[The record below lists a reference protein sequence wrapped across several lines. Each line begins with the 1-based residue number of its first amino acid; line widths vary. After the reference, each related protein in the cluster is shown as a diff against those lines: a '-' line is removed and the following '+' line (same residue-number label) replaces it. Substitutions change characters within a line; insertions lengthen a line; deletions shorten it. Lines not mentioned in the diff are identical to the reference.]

1 MGEVTLIGVDT
12 PKPVFTLHGVDGS
25 GGCVLRRVL
34 RRGQVEGFFA
44 GLAPLEVALEAC
56 GGSHHWGR
64 RLSALGQRVRLIPP
78 QYVKPY
84 VKRGQENDR
93 RDAAAIAEAAQ
104 RPEMS
109 VVAVKSAEAQAGL
122 MLLKVRELLVKQRTQ
137 AVNALRGPAAG
148 FGLVAAQGTGK
159 VAALL
164 VAVASDPGVPD
175 AAKALLALLARQI
188 EHLDEQVKALD
199 DQLLALHKGNDLSRL
214 LAGVPGIGPLTAVGP
229 ALTVDPAQFR
239 SGRHSAAYLGL
250 TPQQNSTGG
259 KTRLGGISKAGN
271 TRLRTLLVVGASAVI
286 RHAKPGRRQA
296 ESPTGA
302 WLLGLLARKPKKLA
316 AVALANKMARIV
328 WASRLR
334 RAGAM
339 MSRGEAY
346 RHRPAPVPVP
356 A

>member
-1 MGEVTLIGVDT
+1 MNELTLIGLDT
-12 PKPVFTLHGVDGS
+12 SKHVFTLHGVDAAGR
-25 GGCVLRRVL
+25 CVLRREL
-34 RRGQVEGFFA
+34 RRAQLEGFFA
-44 GLAPLEVALEAC
+44 KLAPVEVALEAC

-64 RLSALGQRVRLIPP
+64 RLIALGHRVRLIPA
-78 QYVKPY
+78 QYVKPF
-84 VKRGQENDR
+84 VKRGKNDR
-93 RDAAAIAEAAQ
+93 ADAAAIAEAAQ
-104 RPEMS
+104 RPGMA
-109 VVAVKSAEAQAGL
+109 VVPVKSAETQAQA

-137 AVNALRGPAAG
+137 AVNALRGHAAE

-164 VAVASDPGVPD
+164 AAVASDPGVPD
-175 AAKALLALLARQI
+175 AAKALLALLAQQI

-199 DQLLALHKGNDLSRL
+199 DQLLALHKSNDLSRL
-214 LAGVPGIGPLTAVGP
+214 LAGVPGIGPLTAVSL

-239 SGRHSAAYLGL
+239 SGRHFAAYLGL
-250 TPQQNSTGG
+250 TPKQNSTGG
-259 KTRLGGISKAGN
+259 KTRLGKISKAGN

-286 RHAKPGRRQA
+286 RHARPGRRQA

-316 AVALANKMARIV
+316 AVALANKMARIA
-328 WASRLR
+328 W
-334 RAGAM
+334 AM